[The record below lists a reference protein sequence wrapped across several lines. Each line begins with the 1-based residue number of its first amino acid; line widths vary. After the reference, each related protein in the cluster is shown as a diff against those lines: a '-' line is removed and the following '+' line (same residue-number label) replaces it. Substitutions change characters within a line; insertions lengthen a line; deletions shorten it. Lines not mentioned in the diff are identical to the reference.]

1 MTTLR
6 LYLFLAAVSL
16 LIAGCSDKNRYSAL
30 QRDLKAYADSCLAE
44 VGIAVIIDGKD
55 TVAVNC
61 DKQYPM
67 MSVVKFPQA
76 LAVANFAENRGILLD
91 DSIDIYE
98 GEILS
103 DTYSPMRERYGTGAL
118 KLPLHELLAFSLQ
131 QSDNNACDILFR
143 LIGGPSATRHYLDSI
158 GINGVD
164 IVATEADM
172 HADLDMCY
180 QNSADPLA
188 MAGLLEIF
196 STAIGWQSPAM
207 HTIFNLMTTCA
218 TGDDRLV
225 APLSATNATIGHKTG
240 TGDKNANGEI
250 IVLNDV
256 GFVFLPNGH
265 RYCIAVFIKDSKESP
280 QKTSAMI
287 ARISEIV
294 YQALTEPEN

>member
-1 MTTLR
+1 MNFLR
-6 LYLFLAAVSL
+6 LP
-16 LIAGCSDKNRYSAL
+16 LIAIVVILTVSCSSRGKYDNLQNAL
-30 QRDLKAYADSCLAE
+30 SEYADSCNAE

-55 TVAVNC
+55 TVTVNC
-61 DKQYPM
+61 DKDYPM
-67 MSVVKFPQA
+67 MSVFKFPQA
-76 LAVANFAENRGILLD
+76 LAVANYAENHAILLD
-91 DSIDIYE
+91 DSIDIRD
-98 GEILS
+98 GEILP

-118 KLPLHELLAFSLQ
+118 SLPLHELLAFSLQ
-131 QSDNNACDILFR
+131 HSDNNACDILFR
-143 LIGGPSATRHYLDSI
+143 LIGGPATAQHYLDSI
-158 GINGVD
+158 GITGIN

-172 HADLDMCY
+172 HADTGLCY
-180 QNSADPLA
+180 ENYANPLA

-218 TGDDRLV
+218 TGDDRLA

-250 IVLNDV
+250 IGLNDV

-294 YQALTEPEN
+294 YQALNEPEK

>member
-6 LYLFLAAVSL
+6 LSIFLAAVSL
-16 LIAGCSDKNRYSAL
+16 LIAGCSDKKGYSSL
-30 QRDLKAYADSCLAE
+30 QRDLKAYADSCPAE

-55 TVAVNC
+55 TVTVNC

-67 MSVVKFPQA
+67 MSVLKFPQA
-76 LAVANFAENRGILLD
+76 LAVANYAESRGILLD

-98 GEILS
+98 GEILT

-118 KLPLHELLAFSLQ
+118 KLPLHQLLAYSLQ

-143 LIGGPSATRHYLDSI
+143 LIGGPSAARHYLDSI
-158 GINGVD
+158 GIMGIN

-172 HADLDMCY
+172 HADLDRCY
-180 QNSADPLA
+180 QNSSDPLA
-188 MAGLLEIF
+188 MAGLLEVF

-207 HTIFNLMTTCA
+207 HTIFNLMTACA
-218 TGDDRLV
+218 TGDDRLA
-225 APLSATNATIGHKTG
+225 APLSTTNATIGHKTG
-240 TGDKNANGEI
+240 TGDTNARGEI
-250 IVLNDV
+250 IGINDV

-265 RYCIAVFIKDSKESP
+265 RYCIAVFIKDSKENP
-280 QKTSAMI
+280 QKTASMI

-294 YQALTEPEN
+294 FLSLTEPEK